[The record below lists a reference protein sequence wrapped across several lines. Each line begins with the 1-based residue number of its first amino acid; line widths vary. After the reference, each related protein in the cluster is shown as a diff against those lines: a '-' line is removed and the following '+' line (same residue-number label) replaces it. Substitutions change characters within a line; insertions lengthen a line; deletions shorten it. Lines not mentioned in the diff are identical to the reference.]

1 MQASGTVQSSGSW
14 QQHQGPDA
22 IYSTVALA
30 RFHPQAGFPQGCS
43 KLSGKASVYSAP
55 FRRRENAVVP
65 TSPEG
70 RLSFALIGLTP
81 LRCSLL
87 KCEQREGIRCLS
99 QTCQVPELE
108 IGMESVS
115 PEPYESSNRNCNSQ
129 KERNECQITTNI
141 YKGSLFFDIPF
152 ENISK
157 ELFCK

>member
-1 MQASGTVQSSGSW
+1 MEKLIQFGLNNKGNLLSHQNKKSRNMQASGTVQSSGSW

-70 RLSFALIGLTP
+70 RLSFALIGVTP

-99 QTCQVPELE
+99 
-108 IGMESVS
+108 
-115 PEPYESSNRNCNSQ
+115 
-129 KERNECQITTNI
+129 
-141 YKGSLFFDIPF
+141 
-152 ENISK
+152 
-157 ELFCK
+157 